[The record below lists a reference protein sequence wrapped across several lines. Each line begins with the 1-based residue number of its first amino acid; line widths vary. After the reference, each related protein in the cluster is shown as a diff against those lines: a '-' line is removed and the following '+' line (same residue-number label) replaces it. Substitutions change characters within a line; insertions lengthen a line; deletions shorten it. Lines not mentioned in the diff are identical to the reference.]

1 MSQENVELSPLAVE
15 RGTGATRKP
24 QWRSWT
30 PKACGIPRSKG
41 LRGTQHVSRPRRD
54 AGVGLVRRSYL
65 ANLPRMN
72 AAAPIL
78 IGYDGSDTARRA
90 VHEAAELFGSRRAL
104 VVTVWEPGLAYEASA
119 MTADPTGQGPEPV
132 DSAAAQEVDDASQA
146 HADRVAEDGAALAN
160 SLGLQA
166 EALAVADEG
175 NVADAIVEL
184 ARTRDVA
191 AIVVGSRGL
200 SGLRA
205 RLEGSTSNAVAK
217 HASCPVVLVHDD

>member
-1 MSQENVELSPLAVE
+1 
-15 RGTGATRKP
+15 
-24 QWRSWT
+24 
-30 PKACGIPRSKG
+30 
-41 LRGTQHVSRPRRD
+41 
-54 AGVGLVRRSYL
+54 
-65 ANLPRMN
+65 
-72 AAAPIL
+72 
-78 IGYDGSDTARRA
+78 
-90 VHEAAELFGSRRAL
+90 
-104 VVTVWEPGLAYEASA
+104 VTVGCAARVVRAGDQGAVGEQDAALGDQLGDRASA
-119 MTADPTGQGPEPV
+119 MTADSMGLGPEPV
-132 DSAAAQEVDDASQA
+132 ISAAAQEEDDASQG
-146 HADRVAEDGAALAN
+146 HADRVAEDGAALAK

-217 HASCPVVLVHDD
+217 HASCPVVLVHED

>member
-1 MSQENVELSPLAVE
+1 
-15 RGTGATRKP
+15 
-24 QWRSWT
+24 
-30 PKACGIPRSKG
+30 
-41 LRGTQHVSRPRRD
+41 
-54 AGVGLVRRSYL
+54 
-65 ANLPRMN
+65 MN

-104 VVTVWEPGLAYEASA
+104 VVTVWEVSA
-119 MTADPTGQGPEPV
+119 MTADPTGRGPEPM
-132 DSAAAQEVDDASQA
+132 DSAAAQEVDDASKA
-146 HADRVAEDGAALAN
+146 HADRVAEDGAALAK

-217 HASCPVVLVHDD
+217 HASCPVVLVHED